1 MVTSTTTEGDKK
13 DKNNKETMANKNVS
27 KKDTDAKNKEE
38 SLHSLEQS
46 LDILYQEAAPNVASK
61 LQKGDKVAID
71 LAKKL
76 PTPGTSG
83 GVQLG
88 QSRRDFRRREEI
100 FEFVRN
106 AEQVQ
111 SNDIDV
117 ALRKAVE
124 LCERFGDYEGAL
136 TKITE
141 ALKRNPASADAVA
154 TSGWVLMKQRRWKE
168 AEQQFEELRELPSDL
183 AEEEKFHLRNAA
195 TRGDEA
201 SKKDDDKTLKL
212 DEYALVSAG
221 TAALLGVK
229 RRFTQTIRSQ
239 NTPTRRRPLQTCRIV
254 VQESAGERTNQR
266 IRGKRFSYSA
276 RRTRSHGRRQGD
288 FHVGARILGD

>member
-1 MVTSTTTEGDKK
+1 MH
-13 DKNNKETMANKNVS
+13 
-27 KKDTDAKNKEE
+27 
-38 SLHSLEQS
+38 LLEQS
-46 LDILYQEAAPNVASK
+46 FDILYQEAAPNVASK

-71 LAKKL
+71 LA
-76 PTPGTSG
+76 
-83 GVQLG
+83 
-88 QSRRDFRRREEI
+88 RNFRRPARAVAFNLAKAEEI
-100 FEFVRN
+100 FGEEKKSSSLFETLN
-106 AEQVQ
+106 K
-111 SNDIDV
+111 SNPNDIDV

-141 ALKRNPASADAVA
+141 ALETETGNADAVA

-195 TRGDEA
+195 TRGDGRV
-201 SKKDDDKTLKL
+201 KKTRQNVKL

-221 TAALLGVK
+221 NAAYYSALK
-229 RRFTQTIRSQ
+229 ERFTQTIRSQ

-266 IRGKRFSYSA
+266 IRGQ
-276 RRTRSHGRRQGD
+276 T
-288 FHVGARILGD
+288 V